1 VKPEPDPELV
11 IREGGNNQGQNNQAK
26 QMGSNMRHWMILAL
40 LSVGVVAGAMP
51 IVGARDEFR
60 LGGSFVVAQRFCPNG
75 RC

>member
-1 VKPEPDPELV
+1 
-11 IREGGNNQGQNNQAK
+11 
-26 QMGSNMRHWMILAL
+26 MRHWMILAL